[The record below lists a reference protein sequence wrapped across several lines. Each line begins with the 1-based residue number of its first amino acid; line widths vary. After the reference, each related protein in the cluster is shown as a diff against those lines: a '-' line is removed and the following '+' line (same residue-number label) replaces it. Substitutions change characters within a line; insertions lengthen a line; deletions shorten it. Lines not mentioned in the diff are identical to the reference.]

1 LKQQRALATFMDYH
15 HAMSM
20 NPNSNTTRIVIAILI
35 LLNCLVLIGQLWP
48 EGEPP
53 FARTVNI
60 IFLILSLL
68 FFASLL
74 IRRKATLSNEGPV
87 HAEALKP
94 AVTIFTLCILFAVE
108 SMGQNADV
116 SKRSH
121 QGVFVHLIGTTQV
134 FGNELGESKFRP
146 GVGFGIYQHFDIGA
160 RTQLRIGGGISC
172 YQIDETD
179 YTPMFGDDVDQGTG
193 RVDVYKSYLHQTVD
207 IVQINLPVNV
217 RYKLW
222 GLAAHAFLAV
232 GIEGR
237 YVVKDKFKARIQES
251 GNGFSEFNTEPFYA
265 SRKLNI
271 AAQLELGYEFPFGTH
286 KLNVSIIGKHSLA
299 SQFEGFAPAFAQ
311 ILKGRAL
318 DLGIGL
324 GLIF

>member
-1 LKQQRALATFMDYH
+1 MMKFAL
-15 HAMSM
+15 
-20 NPNSNTTRIVIAILI
+20 
-35 LLNCLVLIGQLWP
+35 
-48 EGEPP
+48 
-53 FARTVNI
+53 
-60 IFLILSLL
+60 
-68 FFASLL
+68 
-74 IRRKATLSNEGPV
+74 
-87 HAEALKP
+87 
-94 AVTIFTLCILFAVE
+94 FTLCALLAIE
-108 SMGQNADV
+108 SPGQDAA

-146 GVGFGIYQHFDIGA
+146 GAGLGIYQHFDIGA
-160 RTQLRIGGGISC
+160 RTQLRFGGGISF

-179 YTPMFGDDVDQGTG
+179 YTPMFGGDGTG
-193 RVDVYKSYLHQTVD
+193 HVDVYKSYLHQTVD

-222 GLAAHAFLAV
+222 GAAAHAYLAV

-237 YVVKDKFKARIQES
+237 YVVKDKFNARIQES
-251 GNGFSEFNTEPFYA
+251 GNGFIEIDNEPFYE
-265 SRKLNI
+265 SRKFNV
-271 AAQLELGYEFPFGTH
+271 AGHLELGYEFPFGTH
-286 KLNVSIIGKHSLA
+286 KFNVSFIGKHSLA

-318 DLGIGL
+318 DLGVGL